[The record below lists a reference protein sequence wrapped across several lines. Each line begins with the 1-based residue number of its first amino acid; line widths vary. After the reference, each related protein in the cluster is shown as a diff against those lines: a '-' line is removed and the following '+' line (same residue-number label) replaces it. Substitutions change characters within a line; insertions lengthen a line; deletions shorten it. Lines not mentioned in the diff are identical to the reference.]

1 MPVVITFDTLADYP
15 QGTLVNMTGVLV
27 LFSST
32 HCRYECGLL
41 LAEYLNSPKKITI
54 FVRVAEAGVDPV
66 PNQMKAL
73 PETYGQWDIRVRL
86 DNGDY
91 ALVGQRITVTGRI
104 TETTSG
110 NPAISD
116 ITRIVLT
123 P

>member
-1 MPVVITFDTLADYP
+1 
-15 QGTLVNMTGVLV
+15 MTGVLV

-32 HCRYECGLL
+32 HCSYECGLL
-41 LAEYLNSPKKITI
+41 LAEYLDSPKKITI
-54 FVRVAEAGVDPV
+54 FVRVAEAGVEPV

-73 PETYGQWDIRVRL
+73 PESYGQWDIRVRL

-110 NPAISD
+110 NPSISD
-116 ITRIVLT
+116 ISRIVLT